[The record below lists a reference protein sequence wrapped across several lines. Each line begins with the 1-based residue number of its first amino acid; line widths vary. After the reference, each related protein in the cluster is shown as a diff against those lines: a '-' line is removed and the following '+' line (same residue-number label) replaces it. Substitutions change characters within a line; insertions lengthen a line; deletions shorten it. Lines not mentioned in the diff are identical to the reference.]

1 MSKKHVALTL
11 AATLLACH
19 SLAVQAAETT
29 LKAVSAFNTDTFFT
43 DRFKVFVDKVNED
56 GKGILQIQMIGGP
69 EAIPTFEVGNAVRAG
84 VVDLANSS
92 AVFHANMVP
101 EALAMTLTDKTIQE
115 LRANGG
121 HALMDQIHREKANML
136 WLARL
141 TDGLQ
146 YHIYSNKPVNSVQ
159 DLKGLK
165 LRSVPT
171 YLAFFRAVNASALQI
186 PPGEVYT
193 ALERGVVDGYGWPS
207 VGVLDLGWQEK
218 TKYRIEPGF
227 YNVEVSLFMNQKS
240 WDKLDDAQKN
250 FLKEKVEWVE
260 SLNKEDLALAIQEK
274 ERQAQAGVQ
283 TITLPE
289 AEAQAMRAVAYKAGW
304 DGIAKTGSRRAV
316 EIERLFGHGDSQP

>member
-1 MSKKHVALTL
+1 MPTKRL
-11 AATLLACH
+11 ACSLVATLLACQ
-19 SLAVQAAETT
+19 AFATQAAETT

-43 DRFKVFVDKVNED
+43 DRFKVFVDEVNKT
-56 GKGILQIQMIGGP
+56 GKGLVQIQVIGGP

-92 AVFHANMVP
+92 AVFHANLVP

-121 HALMDQIHREKANML
+121 HQLLDQIHQDKANML
-136 WLARL
+136 WLARV

-146 YHIYSNKPVNSVQ
+146 YHIYSNKPVQGLQ

-165 LRSVPT
+165 LRSVPI
-171 YLAFFRAVNASALQI
+171 YLAFFKAAGATALQI

-218 TKYRIEPGF
+218 TKYRVEPGF
-227 YNVEVSLFMNQKS
+227 YNVEVSLFMNKKS
-240 WDKLDDAQKN
+240 WEKLDEKQQA
-250 FLKEKVEWVE
+250 FLKEKIEWVE
-260 SLNKEDLALAIQEK
+260 GLNKNDLALAQEEK
-274 ERQAQAGVQ
+274 AKQAAAGVE
-283 TITLPE
+283 TITLSTAAGE
-289 AEAQAMRAVAYKAGW
+289 DLRALAYKAGW
-304 DGIAKTGSRRAV
+304 EGIARTSPKQAA
-316 EIERLFGHGDSQP
+316 ELERLFGHGPQP

>member
-1 MSKKHVALTL
+1 MIKR
-11 AATLLACH
+11 TLLG
-19 SLAVQAAETT
+19 AALLSCSFFSVHAEEVT

-56 GKGILQIQMIGGP
+56 GKGLVQIQFLGGP

-92 AVFHANMVP
+92 AVFHANLVP
-101 EALAMTLTDKTIQE
+101 EALAMTLTDRSIQE

-121 HALMDQIHREKANML
+121 HALMDKLHQDKANML
-136 WLARL
+136 WLARV

-146 YHIYSNKPVNSVQ
+146 YHIYTNKPVSQ
-159 DLKGLK
+159 ASDLKKMK

-171 YLAFFRAVNASALQI
+171 YLAFFQALGASALQV

-218 TKYRIEPGF
+218 TKYRIDPGF
-227 YNVEVSLFMNQKS
+227 YNVEVSLFMNKNS
-240 WDKLDDAQKN
+240 WNKLDDAQKA
-250 FLKEKVEWVE
+250 FLQEKIEWVE
-260 SLNKEDLALAIQEK
+260 SLNQEDLQRAEQEK
-274 ERQAQAGVQ
+274 ARQAEAGVE
-283 TITLPE
+283 TITLSDE
-289 AEAQAMRAVAYKAGW
+289 AGQELNAIAYQAGW
-304 DGIAKTGSRRAV
+304 DGIAKSSPTHVA
-316 EIERLFGHGDSQP
+316 ELKELFGDEAP

>member
-1 MSKKHVALTL
+1 MRHSRFALSL
-11 AATLLACH
+11 VATLLACH
-19 SLAVQAAETT
+19 SLAAQAAETT

-101 EALAMTLTDKTIQE
+101 EALAMTLTDKPIQE

-121 HALMDQIHREKANML
+121 HALMDQIHRDKANML
-136 WLARL
+136 WLGRV

-146 YHIYSNKPVNSVQ
+146 YHIYSNKPVEKVS
-159 DLKGLK
+159 DLKGMK
-165 LRSVPT
+165 LRSVPI
-171 YLAFFRAVNASALQI
+171 YLSFFRAANASALQI

-240 WDKLDDAQKN
+240 WDKLDETQKN
-250 FLKEKVEWVE
+250 FLKEKIEWVE
-260 SLNKEDLALAIQEK
+260 SLNKDDLALAVTEK
-274 ERQAQAGVQ
+274 QRQADAGVQ
-283 TITLPE
+283 TLTMSPE
-289 AEAQAMRAVAYKAGW
+289 EGQALRDLAYEAGW
-304 DGIAKTGSRRAV
+304 AGIAKTGSPHAA
-316 EIERLFGHGDSQP
+316 EIQRLFGHDKAQ